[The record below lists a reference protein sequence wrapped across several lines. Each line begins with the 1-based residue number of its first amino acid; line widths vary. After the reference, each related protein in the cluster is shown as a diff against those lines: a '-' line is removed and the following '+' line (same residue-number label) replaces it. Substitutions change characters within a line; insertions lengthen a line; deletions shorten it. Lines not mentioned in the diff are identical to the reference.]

1 MSKRTSTRSGLKRS
15 VTEPSY
21 KVGYTY
27 DQLLKLSEKELKALY
42 SKSRSVLRK
51 RVERMESRGLQYVPD
66 YNYTRNSLLK
76 TTKEVAKEVNS
87 PKQWAQRIRNIEIQ
101 LNRSVY
107 TLSGARK
114 YYKSMLENQGYFEP
128 GENIDIEGLNKF
140 FELARS
146 MSESVEFDSDRII
159 QEWRELTKEE
169 FTNGQSELQEEWL
182 RFKKPFEKP
191 KERSTPGSKLKQLIR
206 G

>member
-1 MSKRTSTRSGLKRS
+1 MSKRSAAA
-15 VTEPSY
+15 PSY

-51 RVERMESRGLQYVPD
+51 RVERMEAKGLQYVPD
-66 YNYTRNSLLK
+66 YNYTRNTLLK
-76 TTKEVAKEVNS
+76 TTKEVAQEINN

-107 TLSGARK
+107 TLKGARR
-114 YYKSMLENQGYFEP
+114 YYKSMLENQGYIEP
-128 GENIDIEGLNKF
+128 GEDIDIEGLNKF

-146 MSESVEFDSDRII
+146 LNESVEFDSDRVI
-159 QEWRELTKEE
+159 QEWRELTKGELK
-169 FTNGQSELQEEWL
+169 NGQSELQEAWL
-182 RFKKPFEKP
+182 RFNQPFNKP
-191 KERSTPGSKLKQLIR
+191 KGRVSPGNKLKQAIR

>member
-1 MSKRTSTRSGLKRS
+1 MGKHSAAA
-15 VTEPSY
+15 PSY

-51 RVERMESRGLQYVPD
+51 RVERMEAKGLQYVPD
-66 YNYTRNSLLK
+66 YNYTRNTLLK
-76 TTKEVAKEVNS
+76 TTKEVAQEINN

-107 TLSGARK
+107 TLKGARR
-114 YYKSMLENQGYFEP
+114 YYKSMLENQGYIEP
-128 GENIDIEGLNKF
+128 GEDIDIEGLNKF

-146 MSESVEFDSDRII
+146 LNESVEFDSDRVI
-159 QEWRELTKEE
+159 QEWRELTKGELK
-169 FTNGQSELQEEWL
+169 NGQSELQEAWL
-182 RFKKPFEKP
+182 RFNQPFNKP
-191 KERSTPGSKLKQLIR
+191 KGRVSPGNKLKRAIR

>member
-1 MSKRTSTRSGLKRS
+1 MSKRTSSQSGLKRS

-27 DQLLKLSEKELKALY
+27 DQLLKLSEKELRALY

-51 RVERMESRGLQYVPD
+51 RIERMEGKGLQYVPD
-66 YNYTRNSLLK
+66 YNYTKNTLLK
-76 TTKEVAKEVNS
+76 TTKEVAQEVSN

-101 LNRSVY
+101 LNRPVY

-114 YYKSMLENQGYFEP
+114 YYKSMLENQGYIEP
-128 GENIDIEGLNKF
+128 GEKIDIEGLNKF
-140 FELARS
+140 FDLARS
-146 MSESVEFDSDRII
+146 MSDGAEFDSDRVI
-159 QEWRELTKEE
+159 QEWKELSKGEIK
-169 FTNGQSELQEEWL
+169 NGQSEFQSAWL
-182 RFKKPFEKP
+182 RFNQPFEKP
-191 KERSTPGSKLKQLIR
+191 KGRETRGDKLKQAIR

>member
-1 MSKRTSTRSGLKRS
+1 MSKR
-15 VTEPSY
+15 VTAPSY

-27 DQLLKLSEKELKALY
+27 DQLLKLSEKELRALY

-51 RVERMESRGLQYVPD
+51 RVERMESKGLQYVPD
-66 YNYTRNSLLK
+66 YNYTRNTLLK
-76 TTKEVAKEVNS
+76 TTKEVAQEINN

-107 TLSGARK
+107 TLSGARR
-114 YYKSMLENQGYFEP
+114 YYKSMLENQGYIEP

-146 MSESVEFDSDRII
+146 MNESVEFDSDRVI
-159 QEWRELTKEE
+159 QEWRELTKDELK
-169 FTNGQSELQEEWL
+169 NGQSELQKAWL
-182 RFKKPFEKP
+182 RFNQPFNKP
-191 KERSTPGSKLKQLIR
+191 KGRVSPGNKLKQAIR

>member
-1 MSKRTSTRSGLKRS
+1 MSKRSA
-15 VTEPSY
+15 PSY

-27 DQLLKLSEKELKALY
+27 DQLLKLSEKELKVLY

-51 RVERMESRGLQYVPD
+51 RVERMESKGLQYVPD
-66 YNYTRNSLLK
+66 YNYTRNTLLK

-114 YYKSMLENQGYFEP
+114 YYKSMLENQGYIEP

-140 FELARS
+140 FELSRS
-146 MSESVEFDSDRII
+146 MNEGVEFDSDRVI
-159 QEWRELTKEE
+159 QEWRELTKNE
-169 FTNGQSELQEEWL
+169 FKGRKSELQKAWL
-182 RFKKPFEKP
+182 RFNQPFEKP
-191 KERSTPGSKLKQLIR
+191 KGRSTPGNKLKQAIR